1 MSVPLSI
8 KYCELNAEEVHELA
22 LDLSGTLEREADI
35 SAEFAEGPI
44 EAGTRGAPITVG
56 V

>member
-22 LDLSGTLEREADI
+22 LDLSRTLEREANI
-35 SAEFAEGPI
+35 SAKYGGRAN
-44 EAGTRGAPITVG
+44 
-56 V
+56 